1 MGHVEFSV
9 FVGEPVT
16 DVQYGV
22 QVWGSISSEIFVESK
37 FMCPTRREAKPKPGV
52 GAEKGPLQGPYKEN
66 RAAHVQDL
74 NSLKGLRERFKGKV
88 REGNHRSRIYQCK
101 VL

>member
-52 GAEKGPLQGPYKEN
+52 GAEKGPIARAIQGEQGSSCARPE
-66 RAAHVQDL
+66 L
-74 NSLKGLRERFKGKV
+74 LKGPQGTFQGES
-88 REGNHRSRIYQCK
+88 EGGQSPE
-101 VL
+101 